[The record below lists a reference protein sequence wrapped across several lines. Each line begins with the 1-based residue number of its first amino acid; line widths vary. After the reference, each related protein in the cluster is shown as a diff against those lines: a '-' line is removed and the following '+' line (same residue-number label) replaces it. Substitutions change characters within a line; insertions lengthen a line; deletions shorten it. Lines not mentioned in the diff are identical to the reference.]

1 MDPWLR
7 FWMTFAAAP
16 VALAVMFSAG
26 SWFASRIRGTSR
38 IGAAAISL
46 VAALAGL
53 LLGLVV
59 TPYVFRE
66 L

>member
-1 MDPWLR
+1 MDAWLR

-16 VALAVMFSAG
+16 VALAVTFSIAA
-26 SWFASRIRGTSR
+26 WFTCRRRGTSK

-46 VAALAGL
+46 VAALAGS